1 MKRTAL
7 YLSAALACLFSGQ
20 ARAQSMD
27 SVLVSVPESELPL
40 LERNPRLDMLDLYN
54 SKMEAKG
61 ENIFGGASYLTEKD
75 DNYLRIRLTDVSEW
89 ELQRLTLDGDT
100 LFVCIHSVST
110 PATGSTVRC
119 YSKTWERDTSL
130 RLRMPDFSD
139 FWKPEADSLTAAR
152 RTSLRELLQES
163 PVEIHWKH
171 DAQHQPQLTFS
182 LSVEGLSI
190 EDRDDARRC
199 LKPVTGPAAQFIVR
213 TRP

>member
-54 SKMEAKG
+54 SQMEAKG

-100 LFVCIHSVST
+100 LALRIRNNGNGSFA
-110 PATGSTVRC
+110 PAEDKGGKGIGQMTVA
-119 YSKTWERDTSL
+119 ERVKIINGKFTSET
-130 RLRMPDFSD
+130 DAEKGQTF
-139 FWKPEADSLTAAR
+139 
-152 RTSLRELLQES
+152 LLVV
-163 PVEIHWKH
+163 PV
-171 DAQHQPQLTFS
+171 
-182 LSVEGLSI
+182 
-190 EDRDDARRC
+190 
-199 LKPVTGPAAQFIVR
+199 
-213 TRP
+213 

>member
-7 YLSAALACLFSGQ
+7 YLSVALACLFSGQ

-54 SKMEAKG
+54 SQMEAKG

-139 FWKPEADSLTAAR
+139 FWKPEADSLTA
-152 RTSLRELLQES
+152 
-163 PVEIHWKH
+163 EIHWEH